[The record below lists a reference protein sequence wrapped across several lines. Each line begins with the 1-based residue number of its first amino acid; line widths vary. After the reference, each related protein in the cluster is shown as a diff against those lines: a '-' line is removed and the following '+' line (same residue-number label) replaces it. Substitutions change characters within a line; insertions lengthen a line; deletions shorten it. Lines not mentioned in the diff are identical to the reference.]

1 MSNKPSMGLS
11 EVLVV
16 GAGPAGLTAALELSR
31 RGKSV
36 RLIEKAAD
44 RTNLSKAV
52 GINARSLELLEPSGI
67 TARLLD
73 AGLRIEHINLRNGSD
88 ILARVDLSKLPGPYN
103 FMLSLPQSETEL
115 ILENALAERGVSVE
129 RETELTGFT
138 QDADNV
144 TACLSAGGTT
154 AEFAADYILGCD
166 GAHSTVRKTL
176 GLAFAGERYPE
187 TWSLADV
194 RMDWPFGHGDGN
206 LFMGPGARVVFVI
219 SLPGGRYRVIANVP
233 EALSHLPT
241 GSLVT
246 EILWQTDFTVS
257 LRQVETY
264 AAGRAYLAGDAA
276 HIHTPA
282 GGRGMN
288 LGIEDVCDFA
298 ERLALGGL
306 ENYSRDRH
314 RIGRQVVR
322 ESDLQFRMA
331 SVGNPVL
338 KTLRN
343 CLLRNVFSSEF
354 VQSRFRLRMAGLHAT
369 S

>member
-1 MSNKPSMGLS
+1 MMDRQAN
-11 EVLVV
+11 VLVV

-36 RLIEKAAD
+36 RLVEKAAD

-52 GINARSLELLEPSGI
+52 GINARSLELLKPSGA
-67 TARLLD
+67 TTRLLE
-73 AGLRIEHINLRNGSD
+73 AGLKVERINLRNGTD
-88 ILARVDLSKLPGPYN
+88 ILARVDLSKLPPPYN

-115 ILENALAERGVSVE
+115 ILETALAERGVSVE

-138 QDADNV
+138 QGSQGIA
-144 TACLSAGGTT
+144 AHLSANGTIT
-154 AEFAADYILGCD
+154 EISADHILGCD
-166 GAHSTVRKTL
+166 GAHSTVRKSL
-176 GLAFAGERYPE
+176 GLGFAGERYPE

-194 RMDWPFGHGDGN
+194 RMDWSFGHGEAN
-206 LFMGPGARVVFVI
+206 LFMEPGGRILFVI
-219 SLPGGRYRVIANVP
+219 SLPRDRYRVIANVP
-233 EALSHLPT
+233 EALSQLPS
-241 GSLVT
+241 GSHVT
-246 EILWQTDFTVS
+246 EVLWQTDFTVS

-264 AAGRAYLAGDAA
+264 GVGRAYLAGDAA

-298 ERLALGGL
+298 ERLSHGGL

-314 RIGRQVVR
+314 KIGHQVVR

-338 KTLRN
+338 KMARN
-343 CLLRNVFSSEF
+343 CLIRNVFSSEF
-354 VQSRFRLRMAGLHAT
+354 VQSRFRLRMAGLDAA